1 MLFNGE
7 QIMTAGEIRRP
18 AIGPISDSASQSMH
32 GVWAALGEASAD
44 IARSERDEEG
54 HEHHEH
60 HEHQAIAAVAAVL
73 AEDRDMSPRTR
84 AAVETLLRHHRLL
97 AEDLARQRQL
107 LQEWILSQL
116 TYKSLY
122 YQYSGQK
129 PEAPNVELMREKD
142 MVRRRIREQLHVGCE
157 DVGVLDEP
165 LRSLSRP

>member
-18 AIGPISDSASQSMH
+18 AIGPISESASQSMH

-44 IARSERDEEG
+44 IAQPERDDEG
-54 HEHHEH
+54 HEHH
-60 HEHQAIAAVAAVL
+60 AITAVAAAL

-84 AAVETLLRHHRLL
+84 AAVEALLRHHRLL

-157 DVGVLDEP
+157 EVGVLDEQS
-165 LRSLSRP
+165 RSLSRP